1 MAEIQYKLMIING
14 LYSITEKN
22 HIAPEI
28 LFRAGGNSAFSMR
41 KRLNYRIALQNFI
54 FDLQKSNLM
63 EK

>member
-28 LFRAGGNSAFSMR
+28 LFRAGGNSAFSIE
-41 KRLNYRIALQNFI
+41 KAAELPYRLAEFH
-54 FDLQKSNLM
+54 F
-63 EK
+63 